1 MYLPVPEEHP
11 VYRALAS
18 CTTSSNMRL
27 EHLLEVLTGTTSGYD
42 GAAEYGRSARG
53 AIGSG
58 SGGAIDRGVDGANR
72 L

>member
-1 MYLPVPEEHP
+1 
-11 VYRALAS
+11 
-18 CTTSSNMRL
+18 MRL